1 MMKITLKQSMN
12 DLTKVFLS
20 VLVFSPVMVHAG
32 HIDDEVKALRAEILE
47 LKKIVQ
53 QKDIDSEKN
62 IERIFS
68 QTDELP
74 TRSTQPQKL
83 NSVPVFVNKSG
94 ARVKLYGFI
103 RGDASYQFKGGNGM
117 FNRINKVELDGTH
130 NNEDRF
136 YSTVTTSRLGLD
148 FKSEQKDQPISG
160 KLEFDFRGGS
170 NNDTVRI
177 RHAYLNYK
185 NLLIGQTTSTFLD
198 TDNNPAMLDF
208 GSPLGIGTKRTP
220 MLRYSDNLNAQ
231 TKLFLG
237 LEQGQTDNR
246 LPSFITKLKY
256 HFLDDK
262 GSASIRGMAQEV
274 RSRELDNATE
284 FSWGIGVGT
293 NYKITNDLEIN
304 VDYSHVKGDSTLLL
318 YTNSAYNS
326 EQNQN
331 DINLNEFDAFSI
343 GLSYQINPKLQSTIA
358 YGAMFSNDSNEFA
371 KIAKNKADTAQNK
384 ALQQGWINFMYSPIT
399 PLTFGIEYIYGERET
414 YTSEKGKD
422 SRLSTMVKY
431 SF

>member
-1 MMKITLKQSMN
+1 MMKITLKQSVN
-12 DLTKVFLS
+12 DLKKVLLS
-20 VLVFSPVMVHAG
+20 VLVFSPVMVHAEN
-32 HIDDEVKALRAEILE
+32 IDDEVKELRAEILE

-53 QKDIDSEKN
+53 QKNIDSERS
-62 IERIFS
+62 IETLSS
-68 QTDELP
+68 QVDKLP
-74 TRSTQPQKL
+74 TDPTQTQKL
-83 NSVPVFVNKSG
+83 NSAPVVVTKSG
-94 ARVKLYGFI
+94 ASVKLYGFI
-103 RGDASYQFKGGNGM
+103 RGDASYQFKGGDGM
-117 FNRINKVELDGTH
+117 FNRINKVELEGTH

-160 KLEFDFRGGS
+160 KLEIDFRGGS

-185 NLLIGQTTSTFLD
+185 NLLIGQTTSSFLD
-198 TDNNPAMLDF
+198 TDNNPTMLDF

-220 MLRYSDNLNAQ
+220 MLRYSDKLNAQ
-231 TKLFLG
+231 TKFFLG

-246 LPSFITKLKY
+246 LPSFTSKLKY
-256 HFLDDK
+256 NFLDDK
-262 GSASIRGMAQEV
+262 GSASIRGLAQEV

-293 NYKITNDLEIN
+293 NYKITNDLEVN
-304 VDYSHVKGDSTLLL
+304 ADYSHVKGDSTFLL

-331 DINLNEFDAFSI
+331 DINLNEFDAFSL

-358 YGAMFSNDSNEFA
+358 YGAMFTNDSNKFA
-371 KIAKNKADTAQNK
+371 EIAKNKADTTQNK
-384 ALQQGWINFMYSPIT
+384 ELQQGWINLMYSPIA
-399 PLTFGIEYIYGERET
+399 PLTFGMEYIYGERET
-414 YTSEKGKD
+414 FTGEKGKE